1 VDSSCWQKIAAA
13 HPPVARRGASQT
25 RLPNAAETSIPRFA
39 QPFLNAGVLLNETE
53 PSAKVSKV
61 MTKNSN
67 PMPSQLIQSGIVVE
81 GYTSTCSEVNFVIE
95 MNYKRLPKFVSKRCK
110 EM

>member
-1 VDSSCWQKIAAA
+1 LADDCGCPPAGCPPGSIANATTKCSRNVDPKVC
-13 HPPVARRGASQT
+13 PT
-25 RLPNAAETSIPRFA
+25 
-39 QPFLNAGVLLNETE
+39 FLNAGVRLNETE
-53 PSAKVSKV
+53 TSAKVSKV

-95 MNYKRLPKFVSKRCK
+95 MNYKRLLSSFQNAVKKCNFFSA
-110 EM
+110 